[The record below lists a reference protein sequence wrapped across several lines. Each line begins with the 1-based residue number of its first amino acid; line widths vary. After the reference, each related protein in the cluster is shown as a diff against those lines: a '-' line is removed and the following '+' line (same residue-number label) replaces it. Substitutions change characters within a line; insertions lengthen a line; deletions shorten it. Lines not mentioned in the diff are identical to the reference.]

1 MNRRDFTKQMSA
13 ALAVGTVAACTPADF
28 KVSDAEAQATAP
40 PPPVDSLNH
49 QHEAAMERLVSQ
61 LAPDAA
67 SREKLMPQK
76 TRRIAMLAYP
86 GMFPLDLVGPHSVL
100 SGLMN
105 TTVDLVWKDK
115 RPLSASGIT
124 IVPSA
129 TLDEV
134 PADLDVLFVP
144 GGGDGTVA
152 LMNDD
157 TILRFLADRGARA
170 TYVCSV
176 CTGSLVLGAAGL
188 LKGYRAT
195 THWVTHDVLPMLG
208 ATSVKERVVVD
219 RNRITAAGVSA
230 GIDFALVLA
239 GIMSGEPYAKSLQL
253 NIEYDP
259 QPPFH
264 AGSPAGAGTE
274 ITALMTAMYQPLVI
288 ASKAAA
294 QRRG

>member
-1 MNRRDFTKQMSA
+1 MNRRDFTKQISV
-13 ALAVGTVAACTPADF
+13 ALAAGTVAGCT
-28 KVSDAEAQATAP
+28 SAEPKTAAAKAP
-40 PPPVDSLNH
+40 PSAAPFPDSLGH
-49 QHEAAMERLVSQ
+49 KHEKAMNKIIAQ

-67 SREKLMPQK
+67 SREKLMPSK
-76 TRRIAMLAYP
+76 PRHIAMLAYP
-86 GMFPLDLVGPHSVL
+86 GMFPLDLVGPHSIL
-100 SGLMN
+100 SGLLN

-115 RPLSASGIT
+115 QPISASGIT
-124 IVPSA
+124 VVPSA
-129 TLDEV
+129 TLDEM
-134 PADLDVLFVP
+134 PANLDVLFVP
-144 GGGDGTVA
+144 GGGEGTVA
-152 LMNDD
+152 LMNDP

-195 THWVTHDVLPMLG
+195 THWVTHDVLPLLG
-208 ATSVKERVVVD
+208 ATSVKERVVID

-239 GIMSGEPYAKSLQL
+239 GIMTGESYARSLQL

-259 QPPFH
+259 QPPFN
-264 AGSPAGAGTE
+264 AGSPTGAGPE

-288 ASKAAA
+288 ASTAAA
-294 QRRG
+294 RRVS

>member
-1 MNRRDFTKQMSA
+1 MNRRDFTKQISA
-13 ALAVGTVAACTPADF
+13 ALAVGTVAACTPAEP
-28 KVSDAEAQATAP
+28 KVAGGKEQVSAP
-40 PPPVDSLNH
+40 PPPADSMVH
-49 QHEAAMERLVSQ
+49 RHDAAMEQMVSK

-67 SREKLMPQK
+67 SREKIMPSK
-76 TRRIAMLAYP
+76 PRHIAMLAYP
-86 GMFPLDLVGPHSVL
+86 GMFPLDLVGPHSIL

-134 PADLDVLFVP
+134 PANLDVLFVP

-170 TYVCSV
+170 TYICSV

-195 THWVTHDVLPMLG
+195 THWVTHDVLPLLG
-208 ATSVKERVVVD
+208 ATSVKERIVID

-239 GIMSGEPYAKSLQL
+239 GIMTGEPYAKTLQL

-264 AGSPAGAGTE
+264 AGSPTGAGPE
-274 ITALMTAMYQPLVI
+274 LTALMTAMYQPLVM
-288 ASKAAA
+288 ATKAAA
-294 QRRG
+294 RRNS

>member
-1 MNRRDFTKQMSA
+1 MNRRDFTRQISA
-13 ALAVGTVAACTPADF
+13 ALAASAVSGCVPDSPEPAQQQT
-28 KVSDAEAQATAP
+28 AATAP
-40 PPPVDSLNH
+40 PDSLGQ
-49 QHEAAMERLVSQ
+49 QHEIAMEEMFSK
-61 LAPDAA
+61 LAPDTA
-67 SREKLMPQK
+67 SREKLRPR
-76 TRRIAMLAYP
+76 TPRHIAMLAYP

-105 TTVDLVWKDK
+105 TKVDLVWKDK
-115 RPLSASGIT
+115 QPLSATGIT
-124 IVPSA
+124 VVPSA

-144 GGGDGTVA
+144 GGGEGTVA

-157 TILRFLADRGARA
+157 IILRFLADRGARA
-170 TYVCSV
+170 RYVCSV

-188 LKGYRAT
+188 LKGYNAT
-195 THWVTHDVLPMLG
+195 THWVTHDVLPLLG
-208 ATSVKERVVVD
+208 ATSVKERVVID

-239 GIMSGEPYAKSLQL
+239 GLMSGEPYAKMLQL

-264 AGSPAGAGTE
+264 AGSPAGAGPE
-274 ITALMTAMYQPLVI
+274 ITEMMTGMYEPLVVS
-288 ASKAAA
+288 ATAAA
-294 QRRG
+294 RRRG